1 MKNII
6 INNNNLSEGEM
17 TDFATKVKLLLV
29 NSNNEL
35 LLGYSNHEYQFPG
48 GTQEEGESLI
58 DTVKRELM
66 EETGIIFNG
75 DDLEPFVKHTGYY
88 KDWPR
93 VGRNKKVEIYYYEIK
108 TDKKP
113 DLNKMNLT
121 EHEKEG
127 NFELRYVSLNEVEPI
142 LEENALQYGDTHG
155 IAKEMI
161 RILYIYKNF

>member
-6 INNNNLSEGEM
+6 INNNNLSEGGM

-66 EETGIIFNG
+66 EETGIIFND

-93 VGRNKKVEIYYYEIK
+93 VGRNKKVEIYYY
-108 TDKKP
+108 
-113 DLNKMNLT
+113 
-121 EHEKEG
+121 
-127 NFELRYVSLNEVEPI
+127 
-142 LEENALQYGDTHG
+142 
-155 IAKEMI
+155 
-161 RILYIYKNF
+161 